1 MNRIFRQKAGLT
13 RLRFIIVPLAMV
25 VGIATIALALANHDK
40 KQNMRQI
47 YTKGNYLVSL
57 IATHPISSLGNE
69 RRDIVLKTL
78 AKFTYPQGVAYCI
91 IHDAAGLPMIV
102 LTPKDM
108 AAKIPPAVKT
118 KSLYAIGLTQQKYQM
133 NGSPKTFYEFATP
146 MFENGQKTGTVRI
159 GFNLPEIPF
168 FSIERMSLLAMIC
181 FLIIAAVTFV
191 YYGITQVLHPL
202 THIPSELTTL
212 NDDSAASIENPQDS
226 YSIHALVQRLGQALT
241 RLEKKLKDTESENVE
256 LSTRLGVATFEK
268 NQIVNIL
275 DATNYGVV
283 ITDIQDNITHANTFA
298 LSLMNKQLAEVL
310 DHPVAEALPNK
321 DIAQFAARKGSTQPV
336 SSPHHIETTFD
347 DLAPDETF
355 RVTFSYLR
363 DDDGTPIGKIISLKD
378 ITHEI
383 QGEKTMK
390 EFVTQLAHE
399 LRTPLTTITAYNEM
413 LMDDEIQDPE
423 VKKEFYN
430 TIRDETSRLTQLIHN
445 LLNMSK
451 IELGGLTFNKE
462 LVRTDW
468 LYQDCINAAE
478 AAALKKQIKVEK
490 LVPDNFPTLVGDKEQ
505 LKVAL
510 NNVLSNAVKYTPQNG
525 SITFSL
531 FESDQHVIFEISDT
545 GYGISKEDRPR
556 IFDKTYRSSD
566 PRIVEQPGSGFGL
579 AITEAIISAHGG
591 MLEVESEPG
600 KGTQITIR
608 IPQEAYDLG
617 SQ

>member
-1 MNRIFRQKAGLT
+1 MT
-13 RLRFIIVPLAMV
+13 RLRFIIFPLALV
-25 VGIATIALALANHDK
+25 VGIATISLALANHEK
-40 KQNMRQI
+40 KQNMRHI

-78 AKFTYPQGVAYCI
+78 AKFTYPEGVAYCI
-91 IHDAAGLPMIV
+91 IHDDAGLPMIV

-108 AAKIPPAVKT
+108 VAKIPPAVKT
-118 KSLYAIGLTQQKYQM
+118 KSLYAIGLTQQKYRLH
-133 NGSPKTFYEFATP
+133 GSQKILYEFATP
-146 MFENGQKTGTVRI
+146 MFEKGQKTGTVRI
-159 GFNLPEIPF
+159 GINLPEISF

-191 YYGITQVLHPL
+191 YFGITQVLRPL
-202 THIPSELTTL
+202 THIPSELNIL
-212 NDDSAASIENPQDS
+212 NDSSATCSENPQDS

-241 RLEKKLKDTESENVE
+241 RLEKELKETESENVE
-256 LSTRLGVATFEK
+256 LSTQLGVATFEK

-275 DATNYGVV
+275 DTTNFGVV
-283 ITDIQDNITHANTFA
+283 ITDIEDNITHVNSFA
-298 LSLMNKQLAEVL
+298 LNLMNKELDEVL
-310 DHPVAEALPNK
+310 DHPIAEVLPNQ
-321 DIAQFAARKGSTQPV
+321 DITQFGARKGSTQPV
-336 SSPHHIETTFD
+336 STPNHIETTFD

-355 RVTFSYLR
+355 RVTFSYLQ
-363 DDDGTPIGKIISLKD
+363 DDDGTPIGKMISLKD
-378 ITHEI
+378 ITHEKL
-383 QGEKTMK
+383 GEKTMK

-413 LMDDEIQDPE
+413 LMDGEIQDPE

-430 TIRDETSRLTQLIHN
+430 TIRDETSRLSQLIHN

-451 IELGGLTFNKE
+451 IELGGLTFNKD

-468 LYQDCINAAE
+468 LFQDCVNAAE
-478 AAALKKQIKVEK
+478 AAALKKKITVEK
-490 LVPDNFPTLVGDKEQ
+490 LMPDIFPTLVGDKEQ

-510 NNVLSNAVKYTPQNG
+510 NNVLSNAVKYTPENG

-531 FESDQHVIFEISDT
+531 HESDQHVIFEISDT
-545 GYGISKEDRPR
+545 GYGISKKDRPR
-556 IFDKTYRSSD
+556 IFDKTFRSSD

-579 AITEAIISAHGG
+579 AITEAIINHHGG